1 MKNLFYK
8 SCFTGQKTEFY
19 KMKLKKVSISEIS
32 DNITKS
38 CWNYNIQYEM
48 ILKDSHTLLIDLIGR
63 EKEIL
68 LKYHKKD
75 IITENDYERF
85 MSYLESYEIERGIY
99 ITTGF
104 FQKPIY
110 NNLHNYLHRRIK
122 KIDIEKFIK
131 KQPNIDK
138 LSFLQYL
145 P

>member
-1 MKNLFYK
+1 MNNLFHK
-8 SCFTGQKTEFY
+8 PCFTGQKTEFY
-19 KMKLKKVSISEIS
+19 KMKLKKVSINEIS

-48 ILKDSHTLLIDLIGR
+48 ILKDSHTLLIDLIGK

-75 IITENDYERF
+75 IITKNDYEGF
-85 MSYLESYEIERGIY
+85 INCLENYEIERGIY

-104 FQKPIY
+104 FGKHIY
-110 NNLHNYLHRRIK
+110 DNLHKKVK
-122 KIDIEKFIK
+122 KIDVKKFIK

>member
-1 MKNLFYK
+1 MNNLFFK

-19 KMKLKKVSISEIS
+19 EMKLKKVSINEIS
-32 DNITKS
+32 DSITKS

-48 ILKDSHTLLIDLIGR
+48 ILKDSNTLLIDLMGK

-75 IITENDYERF
+75 IITKNDYEGF
-85 MSYLESYEIERGIY
+85 INYLESYEIKRGIY

-104 FQKPIY
+104 FEKYMY
-110 NNLHNYLHRRIK
+110 NNLHKKIK
-122 KIDIEKFIK
+122 KIDIKKFIK

-138 LSFLQYL
+138 LNFLQYL